1 MKGNIII
8 DVSFIFE
15 CMLSCQLRFF
25 RVNLHSIVYLNVK
38 GVLARSRR
46 HIWSLCDDSKIR
58 TRNFLVRKRTL
69 KHLAKLNECLTKWL
83 SVRLRTNRLWVRI
96 SLLSRCFLFLWN
108 KGYNEGLFLLSSYF
122 NLLSSYFNPDLWVGY
137 LICFKFRFVFV

>member
-46 HIWSLCDDSKIR
+46 HIWSLCDDSEIR

-69 KHLAKLNECLTKWL
+69 KHLAKLNECLT
-83 SVRLRTNRLWVRI
+83 SGWVFVYEQI
-96 SLLSRCFLFLWN
+96 GCGFESRCCHVVSF
-108 KGYNEGLFLLSSYF
+108 SYGIKDIMKA
-122 NLLSSYFNPDLWVGY
+122 YFCCRHT
-137 LICFKFRFVFV
+137 LICCRHTLIQTFE